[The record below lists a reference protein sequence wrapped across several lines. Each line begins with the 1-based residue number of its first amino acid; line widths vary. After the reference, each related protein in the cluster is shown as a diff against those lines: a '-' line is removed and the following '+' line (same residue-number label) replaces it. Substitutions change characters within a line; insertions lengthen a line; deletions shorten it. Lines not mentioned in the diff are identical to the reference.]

1 MRRNLL
7 LTMLAVLLGPW
18 LLQAGDPIF
27 DQTKLHEVRL
37 EMDPGDWAA
46 LQADFLSNQYY
57 AANITLDNTV
67 VQQVG
72 IRSRGAGSRNASKPG
87 LKVDFNKY
95 VSGQEYGGYKSLVV
109 DNQIQDASFLRERL
123 AFKVFE
129 AMGIAAP
136 QSSFARLTV
145 NGTYWGV
152 YSVIEPVSKPF
163 LRARLGDDSGNLF
176 DYEYANPYYFA
187 YLGPNSAAYVPLP
200 FQPQTHEDDL
210 DPSGFIEFVRMINE
224 APDAT
229 FVQDLGRFLD
239 LEKFLTH
246 LAVENALAEY
256 DGLVGEFGMNNF
268 YLYQYGGQTKF
279 VFIPWDK
286 DTSLVAANW
295 PISQRVGENVL
306 TRRLLNDASMQA
318 IYVSAVR
325 RAVTSY
331 VNSRWLLPELE
342 AGYTQIREAVLQ
354 DTKEPNT
361 NEEFELAILG
371 LRGVIAGREADVLA
385 QAP

>member
-1 MRRNLL
+1 MRRNVL

-27 DQTKLHEVRL
+27 DQTKLHEVRI
-37 EMDPGDWAA
+37 EMDPADWAS
-46 LQADFLSNQYY
+46 LQADYLSNQFY
-57 AANITLDNTV
+57 AANISLDNTV

-95 VSGQEYGGYKSLVV
+95 VSGQEFHGYKSLVV

-129 AMGIAAP
+129 AMGIPAP
-136 QSSFARLTV
+136 QNAFARLTV
-145 NGTYWGV
+145 NGAYAGV
-152 YSVIEPVSKPF
+152 YDLVEPVSKPF
-163 LRARLGDDSGNLF
+163 LKARLGDDSGNLF
-176 DYEYANPYYFA
+176 DYNYVSPYYFA
-187 YLGPNSAAYVPLP
+187 YLGHDSSAYIPSP

-229 FVQDLGRFLD
+229 FVQDIGRFLD
-239 LEKFLTH
+239 LEKFLTY

-286 DTSLVAANW
+286 DTSLSAANW

-306 TRRLLNDASMQA
+306 SRRLLNDASMQA
-318 IYVSAVR
+318 IYVGAVR

-331 VNSRWLLPELE
+331 LNSRWLLPELE

-354 DTKEPNT
+354 DTKKPNS